1 MTLRS
6 SGDEVGAFAFDGL
19 TELFSTAANNR
30 FDSNT
35 YRVTD
40 PGGAYWAWDG
50 QMLTWSQWQAAG
62 NDVHGTRRKAGQA

>member
-6 SGDEVGAFAFDGL
+6 PGDEVGAFAFDGL
-19 TELFSTAANNR
+19 TELFGEAANNR

-40 PGGAYWAWDG
+40 PGGGYWAWDG
-50 QMLTWSQWQAAG
+50 QMLTWSQWQAL
-62 NDVHGTRRKAGQA
+62 GQDQYGAVEAIP